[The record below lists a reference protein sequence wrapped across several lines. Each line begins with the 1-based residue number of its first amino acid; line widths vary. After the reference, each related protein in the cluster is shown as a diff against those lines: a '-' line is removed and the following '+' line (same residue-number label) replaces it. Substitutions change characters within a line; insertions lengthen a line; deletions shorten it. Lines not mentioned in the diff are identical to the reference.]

1 MRHVSACSMCWWVRS
16 PHMAVVVPPGPTT
29 ELPSVPEVF
38 YFDFVSADG
47 TKLRGWTNDPDC
59 LLDGPT
65 VLLCNGLGTNPC
77 TTPSVLAPDSGIR
90 VVSWNHSGTGGRAR
104 PPPPP
109 HLGGDPY
116 YQDALSV

>member
-1 MRHVSACSMCWWVRS
+1 MRHVSTCSMCWWVRI

-59 LLDGPT
+59 LIDGPT
-65 VLLCNGLGTNPC
+65 VLLCNGLGPNPW
-77 TTPSVLAPDSGIR
+77 TPPSVLAPDPGIR
-90 VVSWNHSGTGGRAR
+90 VVSWNPQIGRAPGR
-104 PPPPP
+104 ERV
-109 HLGGDPY
+109 G
-116 YQDALSV
+116 QIV